1 MNMRSDVS
9 SSVHGGAV
17 AAKDEPRE
25 TLREAIE
32 EVLRGAGPEGLTAKE
47 IGAAVIHRKLWD
59 LSGCEDP
66 DQKVR
71 DACEKHDLPYRLA
84 RECEGDGGGG
94 EEEEKRGPA
103 MVPKAA
109 AKGLREAILIVVKDA
124 GPEGLSA
131 KQIAD
136 AVIERKLWDLE
147 GLVNAPATSVT
158 RCCHTYKIHYN
169 RVRPS
174 ALMQPASS
182 SKTLREA
189 IEVVL
194 KDAGP
199 QGLTL
204 RQMVAAITAKKLW
217 DFEGYAYPANSVANC
232 CSDNKIHYNRV
243 IPTASMQPATSSKTL
258 REAIEVVLKD
268 AGPQGLTPRQM
279 VAAITAKKLWDFS
292 SYKHLPEE
300 AVRQSCNKHNL
311 PFNAEPHDPI

>member
-1 MNMRSDVS
+1 MRSDVS

-32 EVLRGAGPEGLTAKE
+32 VVLRGAGPEGLSAKE
-47 IGAAVIHRKLWD
+47 MGVAVIHRKLWD

-66 DQKVR
+66 DQTVR

-103 MVPKAA
+103 VVPKVA
-109 AKGLREAILIVVKDA
+109 AKSLREAVLIVVKDA
-124 GPEGLSA
+124 EPEGLTVR
-131 KQIAD
+131 QIVN
-136 AVIERKLWDLE
+136 AVIERKLWDFE
-147 GLVNAPATSVT
+147 GLARTPGDAVT
-158 RCCHTYKIHYN
+158 CCCHRHKIHYK
-169 RVRPS
+169 RVLPTAS
-174 ALMQPASS
+174 MQPASS

-194 KDAGP
+194 K
-199 QGLTL
+199 
-204 RQMVAAITAKKLW
+204 
-217 DFEGYAYPANSVANC
+217 E
-232 CSDNKIHYNRV
+232 
-243 IPTASMQPATSSKTL
+243 
-258 REAIEVVLKD
+258 

-292 SYKHLPEE
+292 SYKYLPED
-300 AVRQSCNKHNL
+300 AVRKNCYRHNL
-311 PFNAEPHDPI
+311 PYNF